1 MDHHFARSW
10 LKSLSAKL
18 ESLTEWSWVGERQGT
33 TQTHRQLFR
42 EFFSTPFQKTLAL
55 VDEQKKEEFV
65 QGIEKNLYKFDRKT
79 QQFPLGCLC
88 ALLQH
93 GKDSPTTQERVKA
106 WTDCIL
112 DRLVGITATGGRAVA
127 IEVAEECLSVPFQR
141 LIPLMSEDMRERLA
155 DCLGEHAL
163 LHMDEAQQKNLLEGL
178 GAEAKCPVLIERIE
192 ALMATCT
199 KELNTWLAQAPR
211 FPFTPLALADA
222 LARAEHPLL
231 RFFTFARQ
239 PSQKEAFLMAVALC
253 LQSLRTR
260 LRWMGSAEPV
270 LERLSHD
277 LQQRLFFVKNQGAV
291 MEIWLASRL
300 KKYNEEAAGRVAS
313 ILAQPGVP
321 KLLPLKTKLLPLLPP
336 LPQSD
341 DQPGDWVELDGPS
354 PLADAVAEWLGE
366 DAANFKPPQH
376 TLSFDTLRHLLLRAG
391 RWIEVDREQPRI
403 RLAPAAVAA
412 PSLQM
417 LTQKPAPLPPPPLP
431 PPALPS
437 PTSDGESQ
445 RSPGPSPVDESGE
458 VDNLI
463 DLLMNEALAPVNPE
477 MRNLVQ
483 KVSHGVYRISGK
495 EVTLHTVSGALY
507 VYRIGDSIKY
517 TPIKSLLIEEGLVP
531 SEEVAGSRQGSAP
544 PVDTSS
550 VARVAQISQ
559 QTASLGAKIAAPGAQ
574 KGLLPFGLGR
584 PVTPLVISVPK
595 ADPQALISKRVEA
608 ATRAADVAKQ
618 VLRRQID
625 FEDEAKIR
633 KLLIKGLKHEP
644 DWAVAF
650 QDFCNRRRVAPEA
663 AVVNAPREFITTFVQ
678 ENLPNSINTEWAQ
691 KVIHGKDKK
700 EKKDKD
706 KDKSK
711 KDKKEK
717 KKEKQAKREAEAQ
730 EAGAAQTRQ
739 RT

>member
-42 EFFSTPFQKTLAL
+42 E
-55 VDEQKKEEFV
+55 EFV
-65 QGIEKNLYKFDRKT
+65 RGIEKNLYKFDRKT
-79 QQFPLGCLC
+79 QQFPLGWFPDVE
-88 ALLQH
+88 Q
-93 GKDSPTTQERVKA
+93 SVY
-106 WTDCIL
+106 
-112 DRLVGITATGGRAVA
+112 V
-127 IEVAEECLSVPFQR
+127 ECLSVPFQR

-178 GAEAKCPVLIERIE
+178 GAEAKCPVLKERIE
-192 ALMATCT
+192 ALMASCT
-199 KELNTWLAQAPR
+199 KAPTVDKELAEDCDDDDDDDDYHVSFSPSPPVLHLLLCFGIVAQIR

-336 LPQSD
+336 LPETD

-366 DAANFKPPQH
+366 DATNFKPPQH
-376 TLSFDTLRHLLLRAG
+376 TLSFDTLRNLLLRAG
-391 RWIEVDREQPRI
+391 RWIEVDRELPRI
-403 RLAPAAVAA
+403 RLAPASVAA

-445 RSPGPSPVDESGE
+445 RSPGPSPADESGE

-463 DLLMNEALAPVNPE
+463 DLLMNEALATVNPE

-483 KVSHGVYRISGK
+483 KVSH
-495 EVTLHTVSGALY
+495 
-507 VYRIGDSIKY
+507 
-517 TPIKSLLIEEGLVP
+517 
-531 SEEVAGSRQGSAP
+531 
-544 PVDTSS
+544 
-550 VARVAQISQ
+550 
-559 QTASLGAKIAAPGAQ
+559 
-574 KGLLPFGLGR
+574 
-584 PVTPLVISVPK
+584 
-595 ADPQALISKRVEA
+595 
-608 ATRAADVAKQ
+608 
-618 VLRRQID
+618 
-625 FEDEAKIR
+625 
-633 KLLIKGLKHEP
+633 
-644 DWAVAF
+644 
-650 QDFCNRRRVAPEA
+650 
-663 AVVNAPREFITTFVQ
+663 
-678 ENLPNSINTEWAQ
+678 
-691 KVIHGKDKK
+691 
-700 EKKDKD
+700 
-706 KDKSK
+706 
-711 KDKKEK
+711 
-717 KKEKQAKREAEAQ
+717 
-730 EAGAAQTRQ
+730 
-739 RT
+739 